1 MPAETYSC
9 DDFVNV
15 KEHQD
20 LAVGY
25 FDFDI
30 YAVRKSNYSNYPI
43 HYHDFY
49 KISKSD
55 FNHFPDNFDHLKN
68 NVCIIGDYLLCN
80 DFKKSN
86 YPDTPT
92 GLREVNTFTKE
103 KFDSID
109 TNVRY
114 YHCRKDFTNCKG
126 GKHSTVGYFGEKE
139 KKLYALREVI
149 EGFPRGND
157 IMSFYKISEQELND
171 FPQNEDELLEKFRK
185 DFKKYHLVDDYTTW
199 TFTEEDYHSYVYGR
213 ADRYAGSVD
222 L

>member
-1 MPAETYSC
+1 MPTKTYSC

-25 FDFDI
+25 FAFNI
-30 YAVRKSNYSNYPI
+30 YAVRKSNY
-43 HYHDFY
+43 
-49 KISKSD
+49 
-55 FNHFPDNFDHLKN
+55 
-68 NVCIIGDYLLCN
+68 
-80 DFKKSN
+80 SN

-114 YHCRKDFTNCKG
+114 YHCRRDFTNCKG

-185 DFKKYHLVDDYTTW
+185 DSKKYRLVDDYTSW
-199 TFTEEDYHSYVYGR
+199 TFTEEDYHSYV
-213 ADRYAGSVD
+213 
-222 L
+222 

>member
-1 MPAETYSC
+1 MPTKTYSC

-80 DFKKSN
+80 DFKKVIIPIPLQVYGKSIPLQKKN
-86 YPDTPT
+86 LTVLIQMSDTTIAAGISPT
-92 GLREVNTFTKE
+92 AKAVNTPLWATSVKKKRNYMHSVKLLKVFHVEMTL
-103 KFDSID
+103 
-109 TNVRY
+109 
-114 YHCRKDFTNCKG
+114 C
-126 GKHSTVGYFGEKE
+126 HSTKS
-139 KKLYALREVI
+139 L
-149 EGFPRGND
+149 
-157 IMSFYKISEQELND
+157 
-171 FPQNEDELLEKFRK
+171 KF
-185 DFKKYHLVDDYTTW
+185 V
-199 TFTEEDYHSYVYGR
+199 
-213 ADRYAGSVD
+213 
-222 L
+222 